1 MQATPALIET
11 VKLAEAASEGE
22 LVGLLYQ
29 HPNIGERSYTVSLGG
44 GVALAGAYPD
54 Y

>member
-11 VKLAEAASEGE
+11 VKLAKTASEGE

-29 HPNIGERSYTVSLGG
+29 HPNIGERPYTVSLVGG
-44 GVALAGAYPD
+44 EALAGGCSD